1 MSIFKTFWLLW
12 VASKGTR
19 GAWVQV
25 VGEFGSSSI
34 TSCKERAACP
44 LGGVCDGWG
53 AALPRADVAMLKDA
67 TCLPLGLSGK

>member
-12 VASKGTR
+12 VASKGAR

-34 TSCKERAACP
+34 TSCRERAARP
-44 LGGVCDGWG
+44 WGVCVMDGGQLCPVQMWQ
-53 AALPRADVAMLKDA
+53 
-67 TCLPLGLSGK
+67 C

>member
-1 MSIFKTFWLLW
+1 M
-12 VASKGTR
+12 
-19 GAWVQV
+19 GAGGGGIWVQLHHILQR
-25 VGEFGSSSI
+25 EGSSS
-34 TSCKERAACP
+34 

>member
-12 VASKGTR
+12 VASKGAR

-34 TSCKERAACP
+34 TSCKERAAHP
-44 LGGVCDGWG
+44 RWGGCDGWG
-53 AALPRADVAMLKDA
+53 QLCPVQMWQ
-67 TCLPLGLSGK
+67 C